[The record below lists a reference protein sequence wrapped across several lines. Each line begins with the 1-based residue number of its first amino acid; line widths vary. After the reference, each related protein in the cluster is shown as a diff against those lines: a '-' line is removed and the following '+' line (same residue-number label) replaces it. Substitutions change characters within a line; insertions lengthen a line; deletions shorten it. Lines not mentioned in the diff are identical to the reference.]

1 MTRVKPPASGGRTSP
16 GESRTNTPADT
27 GRPELP
33 PNQVRTQRFPI
44 IGERDPEPFDSATWR
59 LELDGLV
66 ATPVSLSWDELTSL
80 PHVAE
85 TGTIHCVTRW
95 SRPDSTF
102 EGVRLAL
109 LLKRAKPQREA
120 RFVRFVS
127 GRGHDTTLPLT
138 HARRD
143 VLIADGFDG
152 GPLPPEHGGPVR
164 SVTLSRYFY
173 KSVKWLRRIELLD
186 TDRLGFWERKAGYHN
201 GADPWREERYVA
213 HDIDSAALRR
223 LLDARDLAGQNLL
236 GADLTNAQLEGFR
249 LESANLR
256 NACLRGA
263 ALRGADLRDASF
275 CNADLR
281 FADLRQTLIDGVD
294 FDGTDLRGSDLRG
307 ARGRPASLT
316 AALLQSSGASED
328 TASEAKRTESG
339 GSPPPSCRIAGL
351 DWNGIPLDTILPAE
365 LAFLRERGVLS
376 G

>member
-1 MTRVKPPASGGRTSP
+1 MTRVRPTASGDATSHQD
-16 GESRTNTPADT
+16 ADAST
-27 GRPELP
+27 GTPELP
-33 PNQVRTQRFPI
+33 PNQVRTQIFPI

-66 ATPVSLSWDELTSL
+66 ATPLSLSWDDLAGL

-102 EGVRLAL
+102 EGVALAL
-109 LLKRAKPQREA
+109 LLQRAKPRKAA

-127 GRGHDTTLPLT
+127 GRGHDTTLPL
-138 HARRD
+138 ARARD
-143 VLIADGFDG
+143 EVLIADGFEG
-152 GPLPPEHGGPVR
+152 GPLAPEHGGPVR
-164 SVTLSRYFY
+164 SVMLSRYFY
-173 KSVKWLRRIELLD
+173 KSVKWLRRIEVLD
-186 TDRLGFWERKAGYHN
+186 TDCLGFWERTAGYHN

-213 HDIDSAALRR
+213 HDLDPAALRR

-236 GADLTNAQLEGFR
+236 GADLTNAQFEGFR

-281 FADLRQTLIDGVD
+281 FADLRQTLIDGID
-294 FDGTDLRGSDLRG
+294 FDGADLRGADLRGS
-307 ARGRPASLT
+307 RGRPASLT
-316 AALLQSSGASED
+316 AASLRGTPDPAE
-328 TASEAKRTESG
+328 TADAAGTAKPG
-339 GSPPPSCRIAGL
+339 GSPPPSCRVAGL